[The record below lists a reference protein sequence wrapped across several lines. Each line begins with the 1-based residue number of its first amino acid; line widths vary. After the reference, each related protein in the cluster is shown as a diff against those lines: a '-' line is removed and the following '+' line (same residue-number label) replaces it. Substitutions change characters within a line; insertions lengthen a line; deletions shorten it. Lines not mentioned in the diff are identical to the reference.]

1 MNDKNDNREKMIKQV
16 EVEIYGQRY
25 KVKGENEE
33 TYIHEVASYVDK
45 KMRDIGKKAKTIHL
59 ARLAILTAIN
69 ITHEYF
75 QSKKEYKQKEMI
87 IERKTKDLID
97 SIEEE
102 FEDMKL

>member
-1 MNDKNDNREKMIKQV
+1 MNDHPEKIIKQV

-25 KVKGENEE
+25 RLKGESGE
-33 TYIHEVASYVDK
+33 TYIREVASYVDK
-45 KMRDIGKKAKTIHL
+45 KMRDIGKKAKTIPL

-69 ITHEYF
+69 ITHEHF

-102 FEDMKL
+102 FEDMKF